1 MLHPDLTPG
10 DLAICREAIAPL
22 RTEPRH
28 AAEQGSELLFGERV
42 TVRQI
47 DERRWAQVE
56 GESDGYLGWLPA
68 SMLTPTAGLP
78 PEPWPLV
85 QPLIARVEL
94 DHPSGYRSQVALPR
108 GARFPTSETHDGHYL
123 LRLPDGG
130 AGPSVLR
137 LPTDALGATLS
148 PNPESILRHALHFL
162 GAPYRWGGRT
172 ALGIDCSGLTQI
184 ALALHGIPIPR
195 DSWQQAEAGTDVPA
209 AERRPAD
216 LAFFASADAPTD
228 RVTHVAFVLDADH
241 ALHAS
246 GLGHVRIDPL
256 SAAGIHRATPAA
268 PLSHRLIRVKRVLP

>member
-1 MLHPDLTPG
+1 MPHPDLTLG
-10 DLAICREAIAPL
+10 DLAICRESVAPL

-42 TVRQI
+42 RIRQV
-47 DERRWAQVE
+47 DERRWVQVE
-56 GESDGYLGWLPA
+56 GQTDAYLGWLPV

-108 GARFPTSETHDGHYL
+108 GARFPTSETHDSHYV
-123 LRLPDGG
+123 LRLPEGG
-130 AGPSVLR
+130 GDHLTLR
-137 LPTDALGATLS
+137 LPTDALGDTLS
-148 PNPESILRHALHFL
+148 PEPESILRHALHFL

-172 ALGIDCSGLTQI
+172 ALGIDCSGLTQL
-184 ALALHGIPIPR
+184 ALALHGIHIPR
-195 DSWQQAEAGTDVPA
+195 DSWQQAEAGTDVPP

-216 LAFFASADAPTD
+216 LAFFASADATSD
-228 RVTHVAFVLDADH
+228 RVTHVAFVLNREQ

-256 SAAGIHRATPAA
+256 SAAGIHRATPDA
-268 PLSHRLIRVKRVLP
+268 PLSHRLLRVKRVLT